1 MNLISDFLSN
11 PIVSAIGYFMT
22 VVSGAIAIAQSIR
35 SSNLSKENTNLRN
48 DIVVLQQVNAENL
61 ELNKKVIQGEK
72 SQYFEDNSG
81 PVNIDN
87 RG

>member
-1 MNLISDFLSN
+1 MDLISDFLSN
-11 PIVSAIGYFMT
+11 PIISVIGYFMT

-48 DIVVLQQVNAENL
+48 DIVALQQVNAENI

>member
-11 PIVSAIGYFMT
+11 PMVSAIGYFMT
-22 VVSGAIAIAQSIR
+22 VVSGAIAIVQSIR
-35 SSNLSKENTNLRN
+35 SSNLSKENTNLRK
-48 DIVVLQQVNAENL
+48 DILVLQQFNAENL
-61 ELNKKVIQGEK
+61 AFNKGVVQGEK

-81 PVNIDN
+81 PVIIDN